1 MPVEHV
7 FINRLLKFVTKHHI
21 TGSMKLVLDTD
32 VSIAGLRSP
41 TGASAE
47 LLRLARFGA
56 FRPVVS
62 VPLVFEYEAIATL
75 PDHLAAAQLSA
86 SDVQAVLDVLVGVSE
101 WTRVYYLYR
110 PVTRD
115 PADEMV
121 MEAALNAGADAIVTF
136 NRRDYG
142 DAPIRFNLACW
153 TPGEALEKLR

>member
-1 MPVEHV
+1 
-7 FINRLLKFVTKHHI
+7 
-21 TGSMKLVLDTD
+21 MKLVLDTD
-32 VSIAGLRSP
+32 VVIAGIRSP

-47 LLRLARFGA
+47 LLRLARSRR

-62 VPLVFEYEAIATL
+62 VPLVLEYEAVATL
-75 PDHLAAAQLSA
+75 PAHLEAAELTAEE
-86 SDVQAVLDVLVGVSE
+86 VQVILDVIVGVSE

-121 MEAALNAGADAIVTF
+121 IEAALNSGADAIVTF

-142 DAPIRFNLACW
+142 TAPADFNLGCW
-153 TPGEALEKLR
+153 LPREALEKLK